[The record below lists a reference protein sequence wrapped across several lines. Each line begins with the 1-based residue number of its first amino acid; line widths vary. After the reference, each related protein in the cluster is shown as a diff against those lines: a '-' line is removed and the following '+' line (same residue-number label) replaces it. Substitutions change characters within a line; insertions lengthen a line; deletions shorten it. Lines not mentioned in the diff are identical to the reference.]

1 MWRLAFILCLLPS
14 SMVFAGETRG
24 QMQVGL
30 TITGTVKASA
40 VSPAAVAAR
49 HTQASVPLP
58 RRRPA
63 AIGPGD
69 TAPSGVG
76 GTLR

>member
-14 SMVFAGETRG
+14 SMVFAGEIRG

-30 TITGTVKASA
+30 TITGTVKAA
-40 VSPAAVAAR
+40 NPAAGIAG

-58 RRRPA
+58 RKRPA

>member
-1 MWRLAFILCLLPS
+1 MWRLAFVLCLLTS
-14 SMVFAGETRG
+14 SMAFAGETRG

-30 TITGTVKASA
+30 TITGSVKAST
-40 VSPAAVAAR
+40 AVA
-49 HTQASVPLP
+49 TGNPQASVPLP
-58 RRRPA
+58 RKRPA
-63 AIGPGD
+63 AIGPRD

>member
-1 MWRLAFILCLLPS
+1 MWRLAFVLCLLPS
-14 SMVFAGETRG
+14 SMAFAGETRG

-30 TITGTVKASA
+30 TITGGVKASTG
-40 VSPAAVAAR
+40 PATVATR
-49 HTQASVPLP
+49 NTQASVPLP
-58 RRRPA
+58 RKRPA
-63 AIGPGD
+63 AIGRGD

>member
-30 TITGTVKASA
+30 TITGPVKAST
-40 VSPAAVAAR
+40 VGTG

-58 RRRPA
+58 RKRPTP
-63 AIGPGD
+63 IGPAD
-69 TAPSGVG
+69 TAPSGVA